1 MKKLITILGST
12 GSIGLTTLKIF
23 DVKKKYFQPYLFSA
37 DKNYKLI
44 CSQIKKYKPIFFLIY
59 NKNVYKKVKKKFK
72 NHKTKIIKTLEINHL
87 KKISDITVVAIPGID
102 GLSPT
107 ILMTKKS
114 KKMLLANKE
123 SIICGWT
130 LIKKAAKTIKTKII
144 PVDSEHFSIFKLL
157 GNCKESEIKKIYLT
171 ASGGPFLNYNLAQ
184 LKKVKPKD
192 ALKHPKWRMGKKI
205 SIDSATLMNK
215 ILELIEAQKLFNI
228 PMNKLDIL
236 IHPESLVHAILEFNN
251 GLKKFIYHETSMI
264 IPLANAIFDSKVDID
279 YFLKPR
285 KKIENLN
292 FIEAKKN
299 NFPIIEIKKRII
311 EYPSTPI
318 IINAVNEVLV
328 DQFLRKNIQ
337 FLSISAIL
345 KKILKDSNY
354 KNYAV
359 KQPNTIE
366 KIHEINNWAK
376 QRTFEKLKQLKLYV

>member
-12 GSIGLTTLKIF
+12 GSIGLTTLKIL
-23 DVKKKYFQPYLFSA
+23 DVKKNYFQPYLFSA

-59 NKNVYKKVKKKFK
+59 NKNVYKKVKKKYK
-72 NHKTKIIKTLEINHL
+72 NHKTKIIKKLEINHL

-123 SIICGWT
+123 SIICGWS

-157 GNCKESEIKKIYLT
+157 DNCKKSEIKKIYLT

-184 LKKVKPKD
+184 LKKIKPKD

-228 PMNKLDIL
+228 PMDKLDIL

-264 IPLANAIFDSKVDID
+264 IPLANAIFDSKIDID
-279 YFLKPR
+279 YFLKTR

-292 FIEAKKN
+292 FIEAKKKI
-299 NFPIIEIKKRII
+299 FPIIEIKKRII

-328 DQFLRKNIQ
+328 DEFLRKNIR
-337 FLSISAIL
+337 FLSISVIL